1 MTCIS
6 YARVLI
12 EIDLLSE
19 LPSSIN
25 VLLPN
30 GTLLVQHLVYESKRP
45 HATSASAGPSAETDA
60 VEKQSPYCAGPSCNF
75 REDPM
80 SSEAAA
86 MDSQPSS
93 SQPPDCKRSKADMS
107 ALVAPGQ
114 KPNTYKIPRRQYLT
128 QSKAVASSCGGS
140 TFASF

>member
-1 MTCIS
+1 
-6 YARVLI
+6 
-12 EIDLLSE
+12 
-19 LPSSIN
+19 
-25 VLLPN
+25 
-30 GTLLVQHLVYESKRP
+30 
-45 HATSASAGPSAETDA
+45 
-60 VEKQSPYCAGPSCNF
+60 
-75 REDPM
+75 M